1 MDTATATTTATA
13 SSTTATA
20 ASISTTTAT
29 TTTVA
34 PPAPTAPQ
42 HTATTLPLLLEG
54 TPPSTTSTTAATT
67 AARTAAPSSTTTRST
82 NSSRVRVAVRL
93 RPLLAREHGE
103 QETTSAVPTA
113 KSINVHNS
121 HSFAF
126 DHVYPPQSTQQE
138 IYQEAVSPMV
148 EEVIAGYNVTIMAY
162 GQTGSGKTFTMGT
175 TGTEDEE
182 ENEEH
187 HHRSN
192 PDEVGITPRSINE
205 LYARL
210 ESTGLDFEVSCSV
223 LELYKDEL
231 RDLQRGDEVYCAR
244 GQQLRLQEING
255 SIAVKNLVEITC
267 RQPEHVMECLRL
279 ASCNRVVGSTE
290 MNAESSRS
298 HMVCRLTVQQFPPN
312 TDNGEGGGAAAA
324 AVAAKAA
331 GVNGA
336 GSAAVKS
343 TATPAVTSQLTFVD
357 LAGSERLKK
366 TMATGNRKKEGIA
379 INKGVWRWC
388 LVAVGERKL
397 YSPLFLFFF
406 LLLLLWPGLFHL
418 GRVIN
423 ANALGKN
430 DPHIYRA
437 SKLTRLLQDA
447 LGGNSK
453 TLFIACVSPADSSS
467 DETLSTLR

>member
-1 MDTATATTTATA
+1 M
-13 SSTTATA
+13 
-20 ASISTTTAT
+20 
-29 TTTVA
+29 
-34 PPAPTAPQ
+34 
-42 HTATTLPLLLEG
+42 
-54 TPPSTTSTTAATT
+54 
-67 AARTAAPSSTTTRST
+67 
-82 NSSRVRVAVRL
+82 
-93 RPLLAREHGE
+93 
-103 QETTSAVPTA
+103 PTA
-113 KSINVHNS
+113 KSVNVHNS

-126 DHVYPPQSTQQE
+126 DHVYPQQSTQQE

-182 ENEEH
+182 ENEEP
-187 HHRSN
+187 HHRAN

-244 GQQLRLQEING
+244 GQQLRIQEING

-312 TDNGEGGGAAAA
+312 TDNGEGEGGGAAAA
-324 AVAAKAA
+324 ATKGA
-331 GVNGA
+331 GASGA

-379 INKGVWRWC
+379 INKGAWRC
-388 LVAVGERKL
+388 VVVGAGEE
-397 YSPLFLFFF
+397 YSTDRCFCCG
-406 LLLLLWPGLFHL
+406 LLLLVVVGCDQACFIWDVSSTQT
-418 GRVIN
+418 RWEKTI
-423 ANALGKN
+423 
-430 DPHIYRA
+430 
-437 SKLTRLLQDA
+437 LTFT
-447 LGGNSK
+447 GPVN
-453 TLFIACVSPADSSS
+453 
-467 DETLSTLR
+467 